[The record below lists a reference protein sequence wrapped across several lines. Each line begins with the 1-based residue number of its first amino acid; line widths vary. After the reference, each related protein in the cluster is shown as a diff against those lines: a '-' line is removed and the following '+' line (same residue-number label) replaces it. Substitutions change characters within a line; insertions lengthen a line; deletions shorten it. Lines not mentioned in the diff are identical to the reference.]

1 MTVLEHAIPVTKILR
16 KVDDRE
22 NINKKNQF
30 FKRSQAEAIKSGSL
44 FK

>member
-16 KVDDRE
+16 KVDRE

-30 FKRSQAEAIKSGSL
+30 FKRRQAKAIKSGSL